1 MIKPLIDYLNYTKV
15 SLDIPKSQDSMFAM
29 VFPQAAKTF
38 GKDAQ
43 YSIQLS
49 LEDMNPQVSFE
60 KGQVVISGLKP
71 TIAMFANRAENAFAT
86 ISFGLDA
93 TLDMEMLQY
102 EVTGVIE
109 SATVESGS
117 LKIDTTMELG
127 RSAKNLEMLLN
138 SGLKIVKRSVG
149 ELINGRDLK
158 SYVPAQYQLAL
169 FLMKNVSLK
178 IGEQDHYAKLA
189 FSYSVDP

>member
-71 TIAMFANRAENAFAT
+71 TIAMFANRAEEAFAT

-138 SGLKIVKRSVG
+138 SGLKIVKR
-149 ELINGRDLK
+149 
-158 SYVPAQYQLAL
+158 
-169 FLMKNVSLK
+169 
-178 IGEQDHYAKLA
+178 
-189 FSYSVDP
+189 